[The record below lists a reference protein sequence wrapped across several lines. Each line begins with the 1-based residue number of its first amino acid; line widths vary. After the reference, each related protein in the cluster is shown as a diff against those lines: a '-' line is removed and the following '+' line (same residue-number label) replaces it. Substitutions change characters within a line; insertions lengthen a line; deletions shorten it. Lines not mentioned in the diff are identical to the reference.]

1 MIDKFWHECCVRR
14 KNNTWSN
21 EIGDVCVDILDVSA
35 KFLGISYELINI
47 LIFIIIYPLL
57 VLFLFWIIY
66 LQRNKILIL
75 EDKVN

>member
-1 MIDKFWHECCVRR
+1 MEKF
-14 KNNTWSN
+14 NNFIN
-21 EIGDVCVDILDVSA
+21 NFFYLCVDILDVSA

-75 EDKVN
+75 EDIVN

>member
-1 MIDKFWHECCVRR
+1 MEKY
-14 KNNTWSN
+14 NNFINSLFYL
-21 EIGDVCVDILDVSA
+21 CVDILNIMA

-66 LQRNKILIL
+66 FQRKKISIL
-75 EDKVN
+75 ENKGS

>member
-1 MIDKFWHECCVRR
+1 MEKF
-14 KNNTWSN
+14 NNFIN
-21 EIGDVCVDILDVSA
+21 NFFYLYFDILDVSA

>member
-1 MIDKFWHECCVRR
+1 MEKY
-14 KNNTWSN
+14 NNFINSLFYL
-21 EIGDVCVDILDVSA
+21 CVDILNIMA

-47 LIFIIIYPLL
+47 LIFIIIYPLI